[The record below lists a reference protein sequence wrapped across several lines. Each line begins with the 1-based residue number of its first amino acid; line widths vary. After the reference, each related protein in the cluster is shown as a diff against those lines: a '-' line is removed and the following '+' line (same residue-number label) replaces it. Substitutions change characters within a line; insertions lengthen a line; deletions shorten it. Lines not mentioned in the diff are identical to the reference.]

1 MGFLGNALQN
11 NKIQEA
17 VHSQVLGQFVFV
29 LVAFL
34 ALVWSFLADDFTV
47 AYVAGHSNTI
57 LPWQYKV
64 SAVWGGHEGSFL
76 LWILIMTLWMLSVVL
91 LRDRYPRYFIS
102 NVLSTLSLLNL
113 GFICFSLFTSNP
125 FDRLIP
131 MTPAEGSDL
140 NPQLQDFGLIVHPPL
155 LYMGYVGLSVPFA
168 FAIAGLLQNRIDSSW
183 ARLLKPWT
191 AVSWSF
197 LTLGILL
204 GS

>member
-1 MGFLGNALQN
+1 MIPEIGQLSLCFAAALALGGTVMGFLGNALQN

-76 LWILIMTLWMLSVVL
+76 LWILIMTLWMLSV
-91 LRDRYPRYFIS
+91 
-102 NVLSTLSLLNL
+102 
-113 GFICFSLFTSNP
+113 C
-125 FDRLIP
+125 
-131 MTPAEGSDL
+131 
-140 NPQLQDFGLIVHPPL
+140 L
-155 LYMGYVGLSVPFA
+155 LYTSDA
-168 FAIAGLLQNRIDSSW
+168 ADE
-183 ARLLKPWT
+183 
-191 AVSWSF
+191 
-197 LTLGILL
+197 
-204 GS
+204 

>member
-1 MGFLGNALQN
+1 MIPEIGQLSLCFAAALALGGTVMGFLGNALHN

-102 NVLSTLSLLNL
+102 NVLIQLVYKKLL
-113 GFICFSLFTSNP
+113 LFT
-125 FDRLIP
+125 
-131 MTPAEGSDL
+131 
-140 NPQLQDFGLIVHPPL
+140 
-155 LYMGYVGLSVPFA
+155 
-168 FAIAGLLQNRIDSSW
+168 
-183 ARLLKPWT
+183 
-191 AVSWSF
+191 
-197 LTLGILL
+197 ILV
-204 GS
+204 